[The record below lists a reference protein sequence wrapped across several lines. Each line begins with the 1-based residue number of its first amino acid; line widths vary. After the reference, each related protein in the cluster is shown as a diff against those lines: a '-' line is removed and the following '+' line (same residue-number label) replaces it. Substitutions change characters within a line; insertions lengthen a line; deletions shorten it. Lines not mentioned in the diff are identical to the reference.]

1 MTEIGAN
8 RHRAI
13 MRSISGLLI
22 GTFFATLSTNILA
35 TALPRILASLRVSV
49 DGYTWVVTAYIL
61 MLTVSV
67 PIWGKLAD
75 LWDKKRL
82 LQLTIALY
90 LAGSVIGGFATSPL
104 ILILGR
110 SVQGLGTGGLAAL
123 GQVVL
128 ASLIAP
134 RQRGR
139 YNGYSGAVFALGTV
153 AGPLI
158 GGALVVTPLLNW
170 RACFLISVP
179 FGLLSMTLI
188 SRNLHLP
195 PAEKRAVRVDFVGAF
210 LVVLDASIILIW
222 VSLAGSKFP
231 WWGWQTV
238 VAAVTVAALTAAFI
252 TTETRTTEPIVRL
265 TLFSDRSVALA
276 AAASFFSGTVAF
288 ATPLF
293 LAQYFQLGHGLTPF
307 ESGLATLPAIA
318 GIFVATWGA
327 GRLITHTG
335 RMKAVLVAGAAAQV
349 AGVSAL
355 ALVAGR
361 GSLAA
366 IIGPM
371 FATGL
376 GIGVLQQNVVLLVQ
390 NIIPQKDLGARSGAT
405 QFSRFLGGALGV
417 SALGALSAARV
428 TAHVTSGL
436 RAAGLPVPTGLNVSI
451 PDLQALPR
459 VAAAAYERGY
469 ALAFA
474 DTFRALIP
482 FIVVPL
488 LAVLAMRD
496 VRLANSVRTVRP
508 GAPAREPSAI
518 PEQ

>member
-1 MTEIGAN
+1 MRDPGVGQ
-8 RHRAI
+8 HRVI

-67 PIWGKLAD
+67 PVWGKLAD
-75 LWDKKRL
+75 LWDQKRL

-90 LAGSVIGGFATSPL
+90 LAGSVIGGCATSSLVL
-104 ILILGR
+104 IIGR

-139 YNGYSGAVFALGTV
+139 YSGYSGAVFALGTV

-170 RACFLISVP
+170 RACFLVSVP
-179 FGLLSMTLI
+179 FGLMSLLLI

-195 PAEKRAVRVDFVGAF
+195 PTARREVHVDVLGAL
-210 LVVLDASIILIW
+210 LVVADASVILVW
-222 VSLAGSKFP
+222 VSLAGTKFP
-231 WWGWQTV
+231 WWGWQTA
-238 VAAVTVAALTAAFI
+238 VAAAGVVVLTCSFAA
-252 TTETRTTEPIVRL
+252 TEFRIAEPIVRL
-265 TLFSDRSVALA
+265 TLFQDRSVALA
-276 AAASFFSGTVAF
+276 AAASFFSGIVAF

-307 ESGLATLPAIA
+307 ESGLATMPAIA
-318 GIFVATWGA
+318 GIFLATWGA
-327 GRLITHTG
+327 GRLITLSG
-335 RMKAVLVAGAAAQV
+335 RMKPFLVVGAVCQI
-349 AGVSAL
+349 AGVAAL
-355 ALVAGR
+355 AAVASQ
-361 GSLAA
+361 GSVATM
-366 IIGPM
+366 IGPM
-371 FATGL
+371 FVTGL

-390 NIIPQKDLGARSGAT
+390 NIIPAADLGAGSGIT

-417 SALGALSAARV
+417 SVLGAVSAMRVARHV
-428 TAHVTSGL
+428 TAGL
-436 RAAGLPVPTGLNVSI
+436 RAARLPVPPGLSVDVPN
-451 PDLQALPR
+451 LR
-459 VAAAAYERGY
+459 VMPQIAAAIYEHGY
-469 ALAFA
+469 AHAFA
-474 DTFRALIP
+474 DTFGVLAP
-482 FIVVPL
+482 FLAVPL
-488 LAVLAMRD
+488 VAVFAMRD
-496 VRLANSVRTVRP
+496 VRLGNSVRIIRDDTP
-508 GAPAREPSAI
+508 PREPSAV